1 MMMEVTIMIMVLV
14 AVVMVLLAMMAV
26 VVIMML
32 VMVVV
37 VAFQS
42 FSYKHPRES
51 TNVGSL
57 YISNTGTLCSRER
70 RMVPPLLAASTQFLA
85 INWNVSLSTRN
96 LGKQYI
102 M

>member
-1 MMMEVTIMIMVLV
+1 VRDKNSASV
-14 AVVMVLLAMMAV
+14 AGIQCNTDSSTWSKNSNRSAGRLAG
-26 VVIMML
+26 
-32 VMVVV
+32 VV

-51 TNVGSL
+51 ANVGSL

-85 INWNVSLSTRN
+85 INWNIRLSHR
-96 LGKQYI
+96 
-102 M
+102 